1 MGRKRKT
8 TSQLPARRPQTRGW
22 SLCIVSSAVVVAGFL
37 IVLLRELWVSFL
49 LLHPRVP
56 VDIPSPVSH
65 RYRPI
70 TVPFELP
77 PIRNFP
83 KHPVQEVD
91 SEKLNAVTEA
101 FEKSWSA
108 YRRNAWGKDEYHP
121 LSKSGSNLLLRD
133 DSPIGYTIVDALD
146 SLIIMGLNDQ
156 YIEARNWIRDVL
168 SWDIDGRLNVFETTI
183 RIMGGL
189 LSASSLI
196 LDPPGNMLSPSLE
209 DSELFLRRAKEL
221 ADRLLPAF
229 DTPTGIPKREINL
242 LTGESF
248 FDTDNGNSSSLAE
261 ATTVQLEFKYLAQ
274 RTRNYTY
281 WEIAERP
288 MRVARRATEALGLG
302 ILPIFLDPVRGRFY
316 LSEFRLG
323 SRGDS
328 YYEYLVKQYLLTNRT
343 EQVFRDMYE
352 FAFDDIKSKMLMSNP
367 GVSPPLVHTLEIYPN
382 KLSGM
387 SPSWAARTKQDHL
400 VCFLGGTMLL
410 SATEFENGTLYPP
423 KESYSPTEAAYED
436 WRVGHELIRSCMN
449 TYTESATGL
458 GAEIVFFKADHST
471 AASGRPWNIKR

>member
-1 MGRKRKT
+1 
-8 TSQLPARRPQTRGW
+8 
-22 SLCIVSSAVVVAGFL
+22 
-37 IVLLRELWVSFL
+37 
-49 LLHPRVP
+49 
-56 VDIPSPVSH
+56 
-65 RYRPI
+65 
-70 TVPFELP
+70 
-77 PIRNFP
+77 
-83 KHPVQEVD
+83 
-91 SEKLNAVTEA
+91 
-101 FEKSWSA
+101 
-108 YRRNAWGKDEYHP
+108 
-121 LSKSGSNLLLRD
+121 
-133 DSPIGYTIVDALD
+133 
-146 SLIIMGLNDQ
+146 
-156 YIEARNWIRDVL
+156 
-168 SWDIDGRLNVFETTI
+168 
-183 RIMGGL
+183 
-189 LSASSLI
+189 
-196 LDPPGNMLSPSLE
+196 
-209 DSELFLRRAKEL
+209 
-221 ADRLLPAF
+221 
-229 DTPTGIPKREINL
+229 
-242 LTGESF
+242 
-248 FDTDNGNSSSLAE
+248 
-261 ATTVQLEFKYLAQ
+261 
-274 RTRNYTY
+274 
-281 WEIAERP
+281 
-288 MRVARRATEALGLG
+288 MRVARRATEASGLG

-367 GVSPPLVHTLEIYPN
+367 GVSPPLVHTLEIYPK